1 MPRTSPRTGRGPAA
15 AACALLLS
23 LAVAVTGCTSAGPA
37 DNALPTA
44 HPAPADPVGDRIG
57 PLFMDDTDGMRAC
70 TAAVVHSRGRN
81 LLITAAHCAA
91 PRGVPLDDLV
101 FAPGYRDRRSP
112 HGSWPVTE
120 VVVDPRW
127 GPEENEGYDVAFLTV
142 GPLNGRQIEDVMGAY
157 PLATGLGF
165 GLEVTVTGYPNSA
178 VSPITC
184 AGRTTSRSNTQQRF
198 DCAGFT
204 DGTSGS
210 PWVTE
215 KGQVIGVI
223 GGYQQGG
230 NSPEV
235 SYSVAFGDRL
245 AALYRQAGG

>member
-1 MPRTSPRTGRGPAA
+1 MPRTSPRIGSGPAA
-15 AACALLLS
+15 AACALLL
-23 LAVAVTGCTSAGPA
+23 LLGAAATGCDSAEPTNNG
-37 DNALPTA
+37 PTA
-44 HPAPADPVGDRIG
+44 RPAPAGPLGNRIG
-57 PLFMDDTDGMRAC
+57 PLFVDDTDGMRAC
-70 TAAVVHSRGRN
+70 TAAVVHSRGHN

-91 PRGVPLDDLV
+91 PRGVPLDGLV
-101 FAPGYRDRRSP
+101 FAPGYRDQRAP
-112 HGSWPVTE
+112 YGSWPVNA
-120 VVVDPRW
+120 VLVDPRW
-127 GPEENEGYDVAFLTV
+127 GPDENEGYDVAFLTV
-142 GPLNGRQIEDVMGAY
+142 GTVRGRQIEDAMGAFT
-157 PLATGLGF
+157 LATGLGF
-165 GLEVTVTGYPNSA
+165 GLDVTVTGYPNNA

-184 AGRTTSRSNTQQRF
+184 EGLTTSRSNTQQRF

-215 KGQVIGVI
+215 QGQVVGVI

-245 AALYRQAGG
+245 ADLYRQAGG